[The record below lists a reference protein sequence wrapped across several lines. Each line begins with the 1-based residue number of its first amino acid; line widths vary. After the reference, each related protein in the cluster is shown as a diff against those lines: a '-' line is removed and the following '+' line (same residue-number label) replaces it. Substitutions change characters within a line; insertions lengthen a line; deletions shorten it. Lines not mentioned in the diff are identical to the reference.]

1 MRKLTAIL
9 PLTVAL
15 LLVPCR
21 PTLGQNLPDNVS
33 GNWTIYS
40 TGVASGQV
48 NVVHAQIAQ
57 DGNMLTG
64 YYEGISQAGPIQGEV
79 NGHHIRF
86 STVTRNVF
94 NFHGQVFGDNM
105 TGTYGVHGRH
115 APWQAQRNPPLYP
128 QQAPSSSV
136 SPQPILSPQPEE
148 AVTVSAAPAP
158 AVQNAAAPAS
168 PAPALLTSEQLNA
181 LVAPIALY
189 PDALVAQVFAAASDL
204 DQITEA
210 TNWLAQNRNLT
221 GTALSQAV
229 DEQSWEPS
237 VKSLTQF
244 PSVLENLARNLSW
257 TSSLGQAFTNQQADV
272 MAAVQVMRAKAQAA
286 GTLQSNSQISVVQQS
301 PSTIVIQPANPQVVY
316 VPQYDPAVVYG
327 MQLTVPLYV
336 PAPMPIASVGLY
348 FGSGVSVGAVAIG
361 GGWGGGFGWHAWNMN
376 WGGGGTVIYN
386 HTTYIN
392 RHTTIYNRAAQ
403 NGYRPGADTRY
414 GPNGDYHPNGYYGPN
429 GHFHHDASGANPKGQ
444 PNGGNNGNHGLIGGN
459 GSVQHQELAS
469 NHANDP
475 AARPEQDGSH
485 GMVGGNGGV
494 ERDKHQDNFHPRQQD
509 RRAQS
514 HASRAEHHNNVQHHP
529 QHMSAHRGG
538 GGGGHRR

>member
-1 MRKLTAIL
+1 MKKF
-9 PLTVAL
+9 TVIFAL
-15 LLVPCR
+15 SVVLILLVCKQA
-21 PTLGQNLPDNVS
+21 LGQNLSDNVS

-40 TGVASGQV
+40 TGVSSGQV
-48 NVVHAQIAQ
+48 NVLHVQIGQ

-64 YYEGISQAGPIQGEV
+64 YFEGLYQAGPIQGEV

-86 STVTRNVF
+86 STVTRNVL
-94 NFHGQVFGDNM
+94 NFHGQIFGDNM

-115 APWQAQRNPPLYP
+115 APWQAQRNPPVY
-128 QQAPSSSV
+128 QQAPTSSFV
-136 SPQPILSPQPEE
+136 SPQPVLNPEPPGL
-148 AVTVSAAPAP
+148 ATVSVAPAP
-158 AVQNAAAPAS
+158 AAQNTAATAS
-168 PAPALLTSEQLNA
+168 PAPALLASEQLNP

-189 PDALVAQVFAAASDL
+189 PDALVAQVLAAASDP

-210 TNWLAQNRNLT
+210 VNWLAQNGNLT

-229 DEQSWEPS
+229 DQQSWEPS
-237 VKSLTQF
+237 IKSLTQF
-244 PSVLENLARNLSW
+244 PSVLDNLARNLSW
-257 TSSLGQAFTNQQADV
+257 TSSLGQAFTDQPADV

-327 MQLTVPLYV
+327 MPLAVPLYV
-336 PAPMPIASVGLY
+336 SAPMPVAAVGLY
-348 FGSGVSVGAVAIG
+348 FGGGVSVGAVEVG

-403 NGYRPGADTRY
+403 NGYRPGVDTQY
-414 GPNGDYHPNGYYGPN
+414 GPNGHYHPNGYYGPN
-429 GHFHHDASGANPKGQ
+429 GHFHSDNPKDQ

-459 GSVQHQELAS
+459 GGTQHQELAN
-469 NHANDP
+469 NHPNEP
-475 AARPEQDGSH
+475 VTRAAQSGDHS
-485 GMVGGNGGV
+485 MIGGNGGR
-494 ERDKHQDNFHPRQQD
+494 ERDKN
-509 RRAQS
+509 QS
-514 HASRAEHHNNVQHHP
+514 NARPSHENHRAESHERRTQQRDHVEHHP
-529 QHMSAHRGG
+529 QHMSALHGRSGG
-538 GGGGHRR
+538 GRRR